1 MLSELLTAVSATTNL
16 SGASVTLDSAVF
28 NAKMGSNLM
37 VGTVTFQYTLLP
49 TGWSW
54 RLNSNSITLSE
65 YGLTFN
71 GTPDISTTITV
82 TVADQLD
89 EIKEALKSDNTFK
102 YYHIYTTLNDYL
114 YPSDNLY
121 PSDTLYP
128 GISSSS
134 MLVIENDELIQESCK
149 YTASIADVGNVQIG
163 KCNAARFEF
172 KTFANVTNEAIG
184 QRIRVTMSVGN
195 YQAEIPIGVFNITE
209 VQRTD
214 ISEVVKVVAYD
225 DFVKLDQDVAGWYN
239 DPLILPYEYEAT
251 ITGSTMSEGVVYGPQ
266 NDNSSNGYE
275 TNSAYANSLGY
286 LSASVSY
293 FLTVPSEAEKIN
305 YINVKFYVNPWN
317 DQDVLETIG
326 QISFYIITQQGQ
338 AYPFNYSPYSL
349 NIPFYGGEATVDIPL
364 SSLNIT
370 AKDIKQITMA
380 VSVNSIINLTY
391 VARTFFNLNNVILK
405 SGNLNKNVSL
415 YGDNGFIKKFLDY
428 IKIPVP
434 DNSDLESLPN
444 YNYIKTI
451 TRTFI
456 PSSITA
462 RYILEQ
468 FCVANGVFAIIDR
481 VGGFKFISI
490 NNTDEEDLTDS
501 EGIAIIKKARAESFD
516 TIENA
521 SVYIISGEYVSA
533 VPTET
538 AEREAGTVIKN
549 NMFIDSI
556 QDKSDLYFVPARISE
571 QIEGSA
577 YTPATVEC
585 RGLPYLDL
593 CDKVKVN
600 VKIGNDNQAI
610 TTRVINR
617 TMNGIQGLMDTIKGT
632 GTYNTKNI
640 QSNN

>member
-1 MLSELLTAVSATTNL
+1 MLSELLTAISATTNL
-16 SGASVTLDSAVF
+16 SGASVTLDSAAF

-225 DFVKLDQDVAGWYN
+225 DFVKLDQDVARWFNEFFPYN
-239 DPLILPYEYEAT
+239 SVATLYNPIESPAEGVRRVLRNGVYRYENNSSTPEASVTYQLNYDTPPKNTNTIRLGFYIGTRPSDGFNYLSGLSVKFRDKSKNEATHSLIGSFLGEGEFVTDIEASSLANINCNEITQATIQLSANPTGQGTTYAEFYFDLTSLALSSDFYTIATHPPVVDSDGIIGFMHALSAKIGVPYTESSYTSLLNVGFLRTSYIQRSIDPQT
-251 ITGSTMSEGVVYGPQ
+251 ITGRSFFEQ
-266 NDNSSNGYE
+266 
-275 TNSAYANSLGY
+275 LC
-286 LSASVSY
+286 
-293 FLTVPSEAEKIN
+293 
-305 YINVKFYVNPWN
+305 
-317 DQDVLETIG
+317 
-326 QISFYIITQQGQ
+326 QI
-338 AYPFNYSPYSL
+338 
-349 NIPFYGGEATVDIPL
+349 
-364 SSLNIT
+364 
-370 AKDIKQITMA
+370 
-380 VSVNSIINLTY
+380 
-391 VARTFFNLNNVILK
+391 
-405 SGNLNKNVSL
+405 
-415 YGDNGFIKKFLDY
+415 
-428 IKIPVP
+428 
-434 DNSDLESLPN
+434 
-444 YNYIKTI
+444 
-451 TRTFI
+451 
-456 PSSITA
+456 
-462 RYILEQ
+462 
-468 FCVANGVFAIIDR
+468 CGVFAIIDR
-481 VGGFKFISI
+481 YGELKFIEL
-490 NNTDEEDLTDS
+490 NTTAEEDLTDDI
-501 EGIAIIKKARAESFD
+501 GIAIIKKARAESFD
-516 TIENA
+516 TVENTG
-521 SVYIISGEYVSA
+521 VWIISNNIQAGSGATTV
-533 VPTET
+533 ET
-538 AEREAGTVIKN
+538 ASLVIQN
-549 NMFIDSI
+549 NFFLDSRVTPI
-556 QDKSDLYFVPARISE
+556 SLTDLRLMALNISNN
-571 QIEGSA
+571 INNSK

-600 VKIGNDNQAI
+600 VKIGNDKQAI

>member
-1 MLSELLTAVSATTNL
+1 MLSELLTAISATTNL
-16 SGASVTLDSAVF
+16 TGASVTLDSAVF
-28 NAKMGSNLM
+28 NAKMGSDLT
-37 VGTVTFQYTLLP
+37 VGTVTFQYTILQ

-54 RLNSNSITLSE
+54 ALNRNPITLSE
-65 YGLTFN
+65 YGLTFD
-71 GTPDISTTITV
+71 GTPEISTTITV
-82 TVADQLD
+82 TVVDQWD

-149 YTASIADVGNVQIG
+149 YTASLADVGNVQIG

-195 YQAEIPIGVFNITE
+195 YQAEIPIGEFNITE

-225 DFVKLDQDVAGWYN
+225 DFVKLDQDVSEWFN
-239 DPLILPYEYEAT
+239 DPNTLPYEYEAS
-251 ITGSTMSEGVVYGPQ
+251 ITGASMAENVVYGPQ
-266 NDNSSNGYE
+266 NDNSGNGYE
-275 TNSAYANSLGY
+275 TGSAYANVYGNLFP
-286 LSASVSY
+286 SVTYFIAVPSDVEKINYVNINY
-293 FLTVPSEAEKIN
+293 FLNPFTDKTVSEAIGYITFIIITKQGEYTPFYYYPYNFNTPIYGGNGYVDIPLGSINAKDIVQISMAVSIDSVISPDYPSRVFFNINSVTLKSVTSGKYVDLYGESGFIPKLCNYVKIPTPSEAE
-305 YINVKFYVNPWN
+305 
-317 DQDVLETIG
+317 
-326 QISFYIITQQGQ
+326 
-338 AYPFNYSPYSL
+338 
-349 NIPFYGGEATVDIPL
+349 L
-364 SSLNIT
+364 S
-370 AKDIKQITMA
+370 A
-380 VSVNSIINLTY
+380 
-391 VARTFFNLNNVILK
+391 
-405 SGNLNKNVSL
+405 
-415 YGDNGFIKKFLDY
+415 
-428 IKIPVP
+428 
-434 DNSDLESLPN
+434 LPN
-444 YNYIKTI
+444 YNYLKQI
-451 TRTFI
+451 TRPSI
-456 PSSITA
+456 PNSITA

-481 VGGFKFISI
+481 IGGFKFISI

-533 VPTET
+533 VPTST
-538 AEREAGTVIKN
+538 VEREAGTVIKN

-556 QDKSDLYFVPARISE
+556 QDIGDLYYIPQKISE
-571 QIEGSA
+571 QIEGSK

-600 VKIGNDNQAI
+600 VKIGNDKQAI

>member
-1 MLSELLTAVSATTNL
+1 MLSELLTAVSATTNNTD
-16 SGASVTLDSAVF
+16 ASVTLDSAMF
-28 NAKMGSNLM
+28 NAKMGSDLT
-37 VGTVTFQYTLLP
+37 VGTVTFQYTLLQ

-54 RLNSNSITLSE
+54 MLNGNSITLSE

-71 GTPDISTTITV
+71 GTPGINNTITV
-82 TVADQLD
+82 TVVDQWN

-184 QRIRVTMSVGN
+184 QRITVTMSVGN
-195 YQAEIPIGVFNITE
+195 YQAEIPIGKFNITE

-239 DPLILPYEYEAT
+239 RQFAYLGTFEDVNAEGCSMFWDPNAPQYASKYINNPGSGNMLINYKVNFGGQPLEVAGIDLY
-251 ITGSTMSEGVVYGPQ
+251 I
-266 NDNSSNGYE
+266 
-275 TNSAYANSLGY
+275 Y
-286 LSASVSY
+286 LSGASEDMRLTDSISEVRVLLTDKNGETYAYPLFINLQYGGTRTVSIDSSY
-293 FLTVPSEAEKIN
+293 FPNNILQNIVSVGLQITCRPLPDTPNEYMRGVARIESVVLKTSLNTSPSLSTATFLNNLCNEIN
-305 YINVKFYVNPWN
+305 IPLMDVASLVNKTY
-317 DQDVLETIG
+317 LETVER
-326 QISFYIITQQGQ
+326 
-338 AYPFNYSPYSL
+338 NM
-349 NIPFYGGEATVDIPL
+349 IP
-364 SSLNIT
+364 T
-370 AKDIKQITMA
+370 A
-380 VSVNSIINLTY
+380 L
-391 VARTFFNLNNVILK
+391 
-405 SGNLNKNVSL
+405 
-415 YGDNGFIKKFLDY
+415 
-428 IKIPVP
+428 
-434 DNSDLESLPN
+434 
-444 YNYIKTI
+444 
-451 TRTFI
+451 
-456 PSSITA
+456 TA
-462 RYILEQ
+462 RSILEQ
-468 FCVANGVFAIIDR
+468 YCIANGVFAIIDR
-481 VGGFKFISI
+481 YGHPKFIKL
-490 NNTDEEDLTDS
+490 NTKAEEDLTDDS
-501 EGIAIIKKARAESFD
+501 GIAIIKKARAESFE
-516 TIENA
+516 TIKTS
-521 SVYIISGEYVSA
+521 SVYILSEEYSVSN
-533 VPTET
+533 PSET
-538 AEREAGTVIKN
+538 KERDANIVIKN

-556 QDKSDLYFVPARISE
+556 QNKSANLFDVAQNITTNISSSE
-571 QIEGSA
+571 

>member
-1 MLSELLTAVSATTNL
+1 MLSELLTAVSATTNKT
-16 SGASVTLDSAVF
+16 GASVTLDSAVF
-28 NAKMGSNLM
+28 NAKMGSDLT
-37 VGTVTFQYTLLP
+37 VGTVTFQCTLLQ

-54 RLNSNSITLSE
+54 RLNGNSITLSE

-71 GTPDISTTITV
+71 GTPNVDATITV
-82 TVADQLD
+82 TVVDQWN

-184 QRIRVTMSVGN
+184 QRIRVTMSVGD

-239 DPLILPYEYEAT
+239 RQFAYLGTFEDVNAEGCSIPWNPDDPQYASKYVNAPQSGNMLINYKVSFGGQPLEVAGMTLY
-251 ITGSTMSEGVVYGPQ
+251 I
-266 NDNSSNGYE
+266 
-275 TNSAYANSLGY
+275 Y
-286 LSASVSY
+286 LSGVREDMLLTDSISEVRILLTDKNGETYAYPLYIDWQYGGSRSVDIDSSY
-293 FLTVPSEAEKIN
+293 FPNNILQNIVSVGLQITCRLLDPTTPNAYMGVSAKIETVVLTTNFNTAPSLWTATFLNNLCNEI
-305 YINVKFYVNPWN
+305 
-317 DQDVLETIG
+317 
-326 QISFYIITQQGQ
+326 
-338 AYPFNYSPYSL
+338 
-349 NIPFYGGEATVDIPL
+349 NIPLMDVTSLVNKTYLEVVERTMIP
-364 SSLNIT
+364 T
-370 AKDIKQITMA
+370 A
-380 VSVNSIINLTY
+380 L
-391 VARTFFNLNNVILK
+391 
-405 SGNLNKNVSL
+405 
-415 YGDNGFIKKFLDY
+415 
-428 IKIPVP
+428 
-434 DNSDLESLPN
+434 
-444 YNYIKTI
+444 
-451 TRTFI
+451 
-456 PSSITA
+456 TA
-462 RYILEQ
+462 RSILEQ
-468 FCVANGVFAIIDR
+468 YCIANGVFAIIDR
-481 VGGFKFISI
+481 YGDPKFIQL
-490 NNTDEEDLTDS
+490 NTTAEEDLTDDS
-501 EGIAIIKKARAESFD
+501 GIAIIKKARAESFD
-516 TIENA
+516 AIENA
-521 SVYIISGEYVSA
+521 SIYIISGDYIQAYPKS
-533 VPTET
+533 TT
-538 AEREAGTVIKN
+538 EREAGTVIKN

-556 QDKSDLYFVPARISE
+556 GNKTENLPLFASNLATRIRNSK
-571 QIEGSA
+571 

-600 VKIGNDNQAI
+600 VKIGNDKQAI

>member
-1 MLSELLTAVSATTNL
+1 MEIY
-16 SGASVTLDSAVF
+16 G
-28 NAKMGSNLM
+28 
-37 VGTVTFQYTLLP
+37 VG
-49 TGWSW
+49 G
-54 RLNSNSITLSE
+54 
-65 YGLTFN
+65 
-71 GTPDISTTITV
+71 ISTTQSDLSVEIDTDIFMQKVGQLNSTSSINFYYYKTPQLSAWYYGISPGGSSVNLAEYGITYTGEPKNATLITV
-82 TVADQLD
+82 TVVDQWN

-134 MLVIENDELIQESCK
+134 SLVIENDELIQESCK

-184 QRIRVTMSVGN
+184 QRIRVTMTVGN
-195 YQAEIPIGVFNITE
+195 YQAEIPIGIFNITE

-239 DPLILPYEYEAT
+239 RQFAYLGTFEDVNTEGCSIPWNPDDPQYASKYINAPQSGNMLINYKVSFGGQPLEVAGMTLY
-251 ITGSTMSEGVVYGPQ
+251 I
-266 NDNSSNGYE
+266 
-275 TNSAYANSLGY
+275 Y
-286 LSASVSY
+286 LSGVSEDILLTDSISEVRILLTDKNGETYAYPLDIAWQYGGIRFVDIDSSY
-293 FLTVPSEAEKIN
+293 FPNNILQNIVSVGLQITCRLLDPTIPNFYMRVVAKIETVMLTTNFNTS
-305 YINVKFYVNPWN
+305 
-317 DQDVLETIG
+317 IG
-326 QISFYIITQQGQ
+326 QWTVGFFS
-338 AYPFNYSPYSL
+338 SL
-349 NIPFYGGEATVDIPL
+349 CQEINIPFVPVDSVANYENFGDIVRTMIP
-364 SSLNIT
+364 T
-370 AKDIKQITMA
+370 A
-380 VSVNSIINLTY
+380 L
-391 VARTFFNLNNVILK
+391 
-405 SGNLNKNVSL
+405 
-415 YGDNGFIKKFLDY
+415 
-428 IKIPVP
+428 
-434 DNSDLESLPN
+434 
-444 YNYIKTI
+444 
-451 TRTFI
+451 
-456 PSSITA
+456 TA
-462 RYILEQ
+462 RSILEQ
-468 FCVANGVFAIIDR
+468 YCIANGVFAIIDR
-481 VGGFKFISI
+481 YGKPKFIQL
-490 NNTDEEDLTDS
+490 NTTAEEDLTDDS
-501 EGIAIIKKARAESFD
+501 GIAIIKKARAESFD

-521 SVYIISGEYVSA
+521 SVYIISGDYIQAYPKS
-533 VPTET
+533 TT
-538 AEREAGTVIKN
+538 EREAGVVIRN

-556 QDKSDLYFVPARISE
+556 QDKSKLSSVSENISK
-571 QIEGSA
+571 QINDPELGISSA

-600 VKIGNDNQAI
+600 VKIGNDKQVI

>member
-1 MLSELLTAVSATTNL
+1 MLSELLTAISATTNL

-28 NAKMGSNLM
+28 NAKMGSGLT
-37 VGTVTFQYTLLP
+37 VGTVMFQYSLLQA
-49 TGWSW
+49 GWSW
-54 RLNSNSITLSE
+54 TLGNNPITLSE
-65 YGLTFN
+65 YGLTFD
-71 GTPDISTTITV
+71 GTPQYSTIITV
-82 TVADQLD
+82 TVVDQWN

-121 PSDTLYP
+121 PSNTLYP

-239 DPLILPYEYEAT
+239 KQFAYLGTFEDVNAEGCSIYWDPNA
-251 ITGSTMSEGVVYGPQ
+251 PQ
-266 NDNSSNGYE
+266 YASK
-275 TNSAYANSLGY
+275 YANAPQSGNMLINYKVSFGGQPLEVAGMTLNIY
-286 LSASVSY
+286 LSGIREDMLLTDSISEVRVLLTDKNGETYAYPLFINLQYGGTRLVDIDSSY
-293 FLTVPSEAEKIN
+293 FPNNILQNIVSVGLQITCRPLDPNIPNAYMNVSAKIETVMLTTDLNTS
-305 YINVKFYVNPWN
+305 
-317 DQDVLETIG
+317 T
-326 QISFYIITQQGQ
+326 TQWTVG
-338 AYPFNYSPYSL
+338 FFSSL
-349 NIPFYGGEATVDIPL
+349 CQEINIPFVP
-364 SSLNIT
+364 
-370 AKDIKQITMA
+370 
-380 VSVNSIINLTY
+380 VNSVANYENLGNI
-391 VARTFFNLNNVILK
+391 ARTM
-405 SGNLNKNVSL
+405 
-415 YGDNGFIKKFLDY
+415 
-428 IKIPVP
+428 IPTA
-434 DNSDLESLPN
+434 L
-444 YNYIKTI
+444 
-451 TRTFI
+451 
-456 PSSITA
+456 TA
-462 RYILEQ
+462 RSILEQ
-468 FCVANGVFAIIDR
+468 YCIANGVFAIIDR
-481 VGGFKFISI
+481 YGNPKFIQL
-490 NNTDEEDLTDS
+490 NTTAEEDLTNDD
-501 EGIAIIKKARAESFD
+501 GIAIIKKTRAESFD

-521 SVYIISGEYVSA
+521 SVYIISGEYVQTY
-533 VPTET
+533 PELIT
-538 AEREAGTVIKN
+538 EREAGTVIKN

-556 QDKSDLYFVPARISE
+556 QDKSKLSSVSENISKQINDPELRIS
-571 QIEGSA
+571 SA

-600 VKIGNDNQAI
+600 VKIGNDKQAI